1 MNGIRLNRLCPVPHY
16 PPNEGLTS
24 KKRLYR
30 ITAQEREKRM
40 FEIGDNVVLKGFEKK
55 IVGRIVSYSYDEGNV
70 WVVRTEGGN
79 LWDCSD
85 DEISP
90 A

>member
-1 MNGIRLNRLCPVPHY
+1 MPHC
-16 PPNEGLTS
+16 PPNEGLTT
-24 KKRLYR
+24 KKRLSR

-40 FEIGDNVVLKGFEKK
+40 FEISDSVMLKGFEKK
-55 IVGRIVSYSYDEGNV
+55 IVGKIVSYSYDEGNV

-79 LWDCSD
+79 VWDCGD